1 MIKNSKLID
10 AESISE
16 TLSSIRDMGLTIVFT
31 NGCFDILHPGHVDYL
46 QQAKDMGD
54 LLVVG
59 INDDGSISR
68 LKGAD
73 RPIHELDDRVT
84 MLAALQCVDYVVPF
98 SDDTP
103 LSLIQSVRPDILVK
117 GDDYT
122 VSEIAG
128 SEDVLS
134 YGGKVELVPLLKGYS
149 TTDIIDRIKNL

>member
-122 VSEIAG
+122 VSDIAG

>member
-1 MIKNSKLID
+1 
-10 AESISE
+10 
-16 TLSSIRDMGLTIVFT
+16 
-31 NGCFDILHPGHVDYL
+31 
-46 QQAKDMGD
+46 
-54 LLVVG
+54 
-59 INDDGSISR
+59 
-68 LKGAD
+68 
-73 RPIHELDDRVT
+73 

-117 GDDYT
+117 GDDYSI
-122 VSEIAG
+122 SEIAG

>member
-1 MIKNSKLID
+1 MKDSKLVD
-10 AESISE
+10 AEAISK
-16 TLSSIRDMGLTIVFT
+16 TLRSIRDMGLTIVFT

-59 INDDGSISR
+59 VNDDDSISR

-73 RPIHELDDRVT
+73 RPIHTLEDRT
-84 MLAALQCVDYVVPF
+84 IMLAALQCVDYVVPF

-117 GDDYT
+117 GDDYSI
-122 VSEIAG
+122 SEIAG

>member
-1 MIKNSKLID
+1 MKDNKLID
-10 AESISE
+10 SGSISA
-16 TLSSIRDMGLTIVFT
+16 TLNSIRDMGLTIVFT

-46 QQAKDMGD
+46 QKAKDMGD

-59 INDDGSISR
+59 INDDDSIAR

-73 RPIHELDDRVT
+73 RPIHKLDDRVT
-84 MLAALQCVDYVVPF
+84 MIAALQCVDYVVPF

-149 TTDIIDRIKNL
+149 TTDIINRIKNL

>member
-1 MIKNSKLID
+1 MKDNKLID
-10 AESISE
+10 SGSISA
-16 TLSSIRDMGLTIVFT
+16 TLNSIRDMGLTIVFT

-46 QQAKDMGD
+46 QKAKDMGD

-59 INDDGSISR
+59 INDDDSIAR

-84 MLAALQCVDYVVPF
+84 MIAALQCVDYVVPF
-98 SDDTP
+98 SEDTP
-103 LSLIQSVRPDILVK
+103 LSLIVDIKPDILVK

>member
-1 MIKNSKLID
+1 MKDSKLVD
-10 AESISE
+10 AEAISK

-59 INDDGSISR
+59 VNDDDSISR

-73 RPIHELDDRVT
+73 RPIHTLEDRT
-84 MLAALQCVDYVVPF
+84 IMLAALQCVDYVVPF

-117 GDDYT
+117 GDDYSI
-122 VSEIAG
+122 SEIAG